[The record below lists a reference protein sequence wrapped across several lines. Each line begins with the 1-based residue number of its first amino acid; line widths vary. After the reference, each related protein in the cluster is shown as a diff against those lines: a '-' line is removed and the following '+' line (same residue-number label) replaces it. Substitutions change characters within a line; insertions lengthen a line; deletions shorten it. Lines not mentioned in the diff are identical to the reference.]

1 MRRPPIVVVGAG
13 AFGKNHVRTFSELD
27 ALFGVVDQDEE
38 LLSKVTRDY
47 PGTKTWADLDKA
59 LLDITK
65 AAFVIST
72 PAPTHFEL
80 ARQVLEKGHDVL
92 VEKPITLSSK
102 EAKILNELAQSNGAV
117 LMAGHLLLFQPF
129 LSWFKEELETGRLG
143 AIKRVS
149 TQRSKLGTVRS
160 GENVWWS
167 FAPHDIAVVLELLG
181 RPELSSVNAHGS
193 CTIQNNV
200 EDDVHVELGFD
211 NGTSAHIHSSW
222 LWPDNIRRTTVI
234 CENKM
239 LVYDE
244 VANSVTIYNSKI
256 DGNLFHHPD
265 PSPKTITLPEA
276 NFLELECKHFLSCIE
291 NRSTPI
297 PNGQNGLDVVKILEK
312 AHKLL

>member
-1 MRRPPIVVVGAG
+1 MSNTQIVVVGAG
-13 AFGKNHVRTFSELD
+13 AFGKNHVRTFAELGS
-27 ALFGVVDQDEE
+27 LFGVVDQDEV
-38 LLSKVTRDY
+38 LLSKVAHDY
-47 PGTKTWADLDKA
+47 PGTKTWVDLDKA

-80 ARQVLEKGHDVL
+80 TRRVLEKGHDVL

-102 EAKILNELAQSNGAV
+102 EARALNGLAKKKGSILMV
-117 LMAGHLLLFQPF
+117 GHLLLFQPF
-129 LSWFKEELETGRLG
+129 LSWFKEYHEAGHLG
-143 AIKRVS
+143 VVKRVS

-181 RPELSSVNAHGS
+181 RPELSSVQAHGS

-211 NGTSAHIHSSW
+211 DGASAHIHSSW

-234 CENKM
+234 CEKKM

-256 DGNLFHHPD
+256 DGDLSHHPD
-265 PSPKTITLPEA
+265 PSPKAISLPKA

-291 NRSTPI
+291 NRSAPI
-297 PNGQNGLDVVKILEK
+297 PDGQNGLDVVEILEK

>member
-13 AFGKNHVRTFSELD
+13 AFGKNHVRTFSELGS
-27 ALFGVVDQDEE
+27 LFGVVDQDEE

-80 ARQVLEKGHDVL
+80 ARQILEKGHDVL

-102 EAKILNELAQSNGAV
+102 EARTLNDLAQKKGSI
-117 LMAGHLLLFQPF
+117 LMVGHLLLFQPF
-129 LSWFKEELETGRLG
+129 LSWFKEEFETGRLG

-149 TQRSKLGTVRS
+149 TQRTKLGTVRS
-160 GENVWWS
+160 SENVWWS

-181 RPELSSVNAHGS
+181 RPGLPSVQAHGS

-200 EDDVHVELGFD
+200 EDDVHVELEFD
-211 NGTSAHIHSSW
+211 NDTSAHIHSSW

-234 CENKM
+234 CEKKM

-256 DGNLFHHPD
+256 DGDLSHHPA
-265 PSPKTITLPEA
+265 PSPKTLALPKA
-276 NFLELECKHFLSCIE
+276 NFLELECQHFLSCIE

-297 PNGQNGLDVVKILEK
+297 PDGQNGLSVVDLLEK